1 MRTQQKYPVID
12 LKRTGENIKELR
24 ENAGLTVAELQRRF
38 GFNTPQAIYRWQN
51 GITLP
56 TVDNLLILA
65 HEFAVN
71 IDDILIVNWE
81 N

>member
-1 MRTQQKYPVID
+1 MRTQPKYPVID

-24 ENAGLTVAELQRRF
+24 EDGGLTVVELQRQF

-56 TVDNLLILA
+56 SVDNLLILA
-65 HEFAVN
+65 NVFGVK
-71 IDDILIVNWE
+71 IDDILIVKQGV
-81 N
+81 